1 MKQKTIGFLAWLV
14 YRLLAMTWRV
24 TVEEP
29 EPMRA
34 ALRARRPLLLAHWHG
49 DEFALAHLARGY
61 RIATLA
67 SPSKDGRIMATL
79 LRLQGAAVGIGSS
92 SKRGAM
98 GLKQLIRLA
107 REGHVCS
114 LAVDG
119 PRGPIYKVKPGML
132 QISRLLDCPIYYPS
146 ISCDRAF
153 HMHRS
158 WDRGYVPKPFARL
171 HIEWRGPVAAL
182 GASEDPR
189 DPSVIGRLE
198 QLMVQ
203 AKRDAKVPGQQ
214 ALPEVPALPEAP
226 ARPEAPRLPEQIA
239 L

>member
-1 MKQKTIGFLAWLV
+1 
-14 YRLLAMTWRV
+14 
-24 TVEEP
+24 
-29 EPMRA
+29 
-34 ALRARRPLLLAHWHG
+34 
-49 DEFALAHLARGY
+49 
-61 RIATLA
+61 
-67 SPSKDGRIMATL
+67 MATL
-79 LRLQGAAVGIGSS
+79 LRLQGAAVGVGSS
-92 SKRGAM
+92 SKRGAI

-107 REGHVCS
+107 REGYVCS

-189 DPSVIGRLE
+189 DPAVIGRLE
-198 QLMVQ
+198 ELMVQ
-203 AKRDAKVPGQQ
+203 AKRDAKVTGQQ
-214 ALPEVPALPEAP
+214 AVPEAPALPEAP
-226 ARPEAPRLPEQIA
+226 PLPEQIA

>member
-1 MKQKTIGFLAWLV
+1 
-14 YRLLAMTWRV
+14 
-24 TVEEP
+24 
-29 EPMRA
+29 
-34 ALRARRPLLLAHWHG
+34 
-49 DEFALAHLARGY
+49 
-61 RIATLA
+61 
-67 SPSKDGRIMATL
+67 MATL
-79 LRLQGAAVGIGSS
+79 LRLQGAVVVPGSS
-92 SKRGAM
+92 NKRAAI

-158 WDRGYVPKPFARL
+158 WDRGYVPKPFARV
-171 HIEWRGPVAAL
+171 HIEWRGPVPAFSAAD
-182 GASEDPR
+182 DPR
-189 DPSVIGRLE
+189 DPLVIGRLE
-198 QLMVQ
+198 HLMVQ

-214 ALPEVPALPEAP
+214 GVPEPVP
-226 ARPEAPRLPEQIA
+226 LPEQIA

>member
-1 MKQKTIGFLAWLV
+1 LKQIAIGFVAWLV
-14 YRLLAMTWRV
+14 YRLLSLTWRV
-24 TVEEP
+24 TVHEP
-29 EPMRA
+29 EPMRT
-34 ALRARRPLLLAHWHG
+34 ALQQRRALLLAHWHG
-49 DEFALAHLARGY
+49 DEFALLQLMRRY
-61 RIATLA
+61 RAATLA
-67 SPSKDGRIMATL
+67 SPSKDGRIMATM
-79 LRLQGAAVGIGSS
+79 LRLQGGVVSVGSS
-92 SKRGAM
+92 SKRGAI

-107 REGHVCS
+107 RDGYACS

-132 QISRLLDCPIYYPS
+132 QISRLLECPIYYPS

-158 WDRGYVPKPFARL
+158 WDRGYVPKPFARV

-182 GASEDPR
+182 DAADDPR
-189 DPSVIGRLE
+189 DPLVIGRLE
-198 QLMVQ
+198 QLMLQ

-214 ALPEVPALPEAP
+214 AVPDALPQP
-226 ARPEAPRLPEQIA
+226 AAEPLPEQIA

>member
-1 MKQKTIGFLAWLV
+1 MKQIAIGFVAWLV
-14 YRLLAMTWRV
+14 YRLLSLTWRV
-24 TVEEP
+24 TVHEP

-34 ALRARRPLLLAHWHG
+34 ALQARRALLLAHWHG
-49 DEFALAHLARGY
+49 DEFALAHLARHY
-61 RIATLA
+61 RIATLT
-67 SPSKDGRIMATL
+67 SPSKDGRIMATM
-79 LRLQGAAVGIGSS
+79 LRLQGAAVGVGSS
-92 SKRGAM
+92 SKRGAT
-98 GLKQLIRLA
+98 GLKQLLRLA
-107 REGHVCS
+107 RDGYACS

-158 WDRGYVPKPFARL
+158 WDRGYVPKPFARV
-171 HIEWRGPVAAL
+171 HVEWRGPVPAL
-182 GASEDPR
+182 RPDEDPR
-189 DPSVIGRLE
+189 DPLVIGRLE
-198 QLMVQ
+198 QPMVQ

-214 ALPEVPALPEAP
+214 PVPEATV
-226 ARPEAPRLPEQIA
+226 AEASPLPEQIA

>member
-1 MKQKTIGFLAWLV
+1 MKQIAIGFIAWLV
-14 YRLLAMTWRV
+14 YRLLSLTWRV
-24 TVEEP
+24 TVDEP
-29 EPMRA
+29 ETMRS
-34 ALRARRPLLLAHWHG
+34 ALQGRHALLLAHWHG

-79 LRLQGAAVGIGSS
+79 LRLQGAVVIPGSS
-92 SKRGAM
+92 SKRGAI

-158 WDRGYVPKPFARL
+158 WDRGYVPKPFAHV

-182 GASEDPR
+182 GAADDPR
-189 DPSVIGRLE
+189 DPLVIGRLE
-198 QLMVQ
+198 HLMVQ

-214 ALPEVPALPEAP
+214 GVPEAVP
-226 ARPEAPRLPEQIA
+226 LPEQIA